1 MFNRHS
7 PGDSDVH
14 PWLRTT
20 CRSNILP
27 KLLFPAWYKFQ
38 NSLKLV
44 LVMAV
49 IGGRRNG
56 KNAKE
61 LGDSVAALPNIS
73 PPGVISASFQ
83 IKTFDV
89 WFKYEI

>member
-1 MFNRHS
+1 
-7 PGDSDVH
+7 
-14 PWLRTT
+14 
-20 CRSNILP
+20 
-27 KLLFPAWYKFQ
+27 
-38 NSLKLV
+38 
-44 LVMAV
+44 MAV

-89 WFKYEI
+89 WFKYDEI